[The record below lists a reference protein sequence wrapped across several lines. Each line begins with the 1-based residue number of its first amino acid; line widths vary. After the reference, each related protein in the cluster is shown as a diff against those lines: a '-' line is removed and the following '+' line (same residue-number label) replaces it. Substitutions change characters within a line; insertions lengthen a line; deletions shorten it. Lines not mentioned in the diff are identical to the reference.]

1 MSFGEQVRHD
11 LVERAPAKPCCRT
24 AVLSGLVRA
33 AGVLQVRAG
42 GELAVRLDNLDVAA
56 ARLVFGLVRGVGA
69 DSEILSYREPR
80 FSRRSVVSLRL
91 SGERSLQLLHELGV
105 LSAELLPLERPP
117 RRVVARACC
126 RGAYLRGVFVGAGSV
141 SGPRAAGHLELRAQ
155 NRAAAE
161 SLAELAAEDGL
172 QLAVSE
178 RRGHA
183 IAYAKRKPTIRD
195 VLVYMGAHDAA
206 LSFEEAEVMAATR
219 ERANRLTNCDEANL
233 ARQGSAARHQRRAIQ
248 GLALDGLEPGLREV
262 AELRLRHPDLSL
274 AELGRRA
281 RPELPKSTVANRMR
295 RLLALTT

>member
-1 MSFGEQVRHD
+1 LSFGEQVRHD

-24 AVLSGLVRA
+24 AVLSGIVRT
-33 AGVLQVRAG
+33 AGVLQVRAR

-155 NRAAAE
+155 NRAAAKG
-161 SLAELAAEDGL
+161 LAELAAEDGL
-172 QLAVSE
+172 SLAVGE

-183 IAYAKRKPTIRD
+183 IAYAKSKPMIRD
-195 VLVYMGAHDAA
+195 VLVYLGAHDAA

-233 ARQGSAARHQRRAIQ
+233 ARQGSAARRQRRAIQ
-248 GLALDGLEPGLREV
+248 RLALDGLEPDLREV

>member
-1 MSFGEQVRHD
+1 LSFGEQVRHD
-11 LVERAPAKPCCRT
+11 LVERPPARACCRS
-24 AVLSGLVRA
+24 AVLSGIVRT
-33 AGVLQVRAG
+33 AGALQVRAR
-42 GELAVRLDNLDVAA
+42 GELAVRLENMDVAT

-91 SGERSLQLLHELGV
+91 WGERSLQLLHELGV

-126 RGAYLRGVFVGAGSV
+126 RGAYLRGAFVAAGSV
-141 SGPRAAGHLELRAQ
+141 SAPRAVGHLELRTQ
-155 NRAAAE
+155 TRAAAE
-161 SLAELAAEDGL
+161 GLAELACEDGL
-172 QLAVSE
+172 RLAVSE
-178 RRGHA
+178 RREHA
-183 IAYAKRKPTIRD
+183 IAYAKGKPAIRD

-233 ARQGSAARHQRRAIQ
+233 ARQGSAARTQRRAIQ
-248 GLALDGLEPGLREV
+248 RLALDLLEPDLREV

-295 RLLALTT
+295 RLLVLTS

>member
-1 MSFGEQVRHD
+1 LSFGEQVRHD

-24 AVLSGLVRA
+24 AVLSGLVRT
-33 AGVLQVRAG
+33 AGVLQVRAR

-161 SLAELAAEDGL
+161 GLAELAAEDGL
-172 QLAVSE
+172 QLSVSE

-183 IAYAKRKPTIRD
+183 IAYAKRKPAIRD

-233 ARQGSAARHQRRAIQ
+233 ARQGSAARRQRRAIQ
-248 GLALDGLEPGLREV
+248 RLALEGLEPDLREV